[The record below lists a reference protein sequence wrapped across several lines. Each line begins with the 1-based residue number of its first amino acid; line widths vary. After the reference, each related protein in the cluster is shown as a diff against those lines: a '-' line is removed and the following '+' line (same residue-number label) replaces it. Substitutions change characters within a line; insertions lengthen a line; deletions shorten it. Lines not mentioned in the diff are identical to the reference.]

1 MEFTEKKG
9 KDLDVAI
16 ESALK
21 ELDAVREDV
30 EVEILEE
37 GSKGIMGI
45 GGVEAHVRVS
55 IKVEAQSDV
64 NNMVTDLLHMMN
76 LRLTPGELSITDED
90 NYLEIEGEDAGILIG
105 REGRTLDAFQY
116 IVNVL
121 NYRSAS
127 ESKRT
132 TIDIEGYRE
141 KKRLQLIKLAED
153 TAERVLSEG
162 DEVRLEHLNAAD
174 RRIVHLTLK
183 ENDDVETYSEGE
195 RQERVL
201 IVARS

>member
-76 LRLTPGELSITDED
+76 LRLTPGELSKTDED

-121 NYRSAS
+121 NYRSAP

-141 KKRLQLIKLAED
+141 KKRLQIIRLAED

-174 RRIVHLTLK
+174 RRIVHLTLQ
-183 ENDDVETYSEGE
+183 ENNDVETYSEGE

>member
-64 NNMVTDLLHMMN
+64 NNMVTDLLHMMD

-121 NYRSAS
+121 NYRSAPG
-127 ESKRT
+127 SKRT

-174 RRIVHLTLK
+174 RRIVHLTLQ
-183 ENDDVETYSEGE
+183 ENNDVETYSEGE